1 MAIDFEKV
9 EQLLTDFSDAGVI
22 DDRIEYTMDDL
33 ASSNPDLN
41 ESEIACIWTRL
52 QDYKDFKGID
62 LTNIDPKICKEYMM
76 ETLHNGC
83 DGWHPA
89 SVHVIHSMMYDLMR
103 YAKVR

>member
-22 DDRIEYTMDDL
+22 EDRMQYDRADL
-33 ASSNPDLN
+33 EAAYPTLN
-41 ESEIACIWTRL
+41 EAEIACVWTRL
-52 QDYKDFKGID
+52 QDYRDFSGID
-62 LTNIDPKICKEYMM
+62 LTDIDPKIVKEYMM

-103 YAKVR
+103 YAKAR